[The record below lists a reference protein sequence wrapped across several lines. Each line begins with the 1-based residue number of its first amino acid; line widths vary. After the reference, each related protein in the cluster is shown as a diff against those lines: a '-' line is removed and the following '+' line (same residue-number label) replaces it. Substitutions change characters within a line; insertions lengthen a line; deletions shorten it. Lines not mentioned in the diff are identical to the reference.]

1 MLDLKRRKKCSTND
15 VCMACPII
23 IIKDNMTRE
32 SGQTKALDL
41 TLTKEEEKVIYY
53 VASYMV
59 LLLRNKYKMLMS
71 NKNWVVAVAEQV
83 SLLRKS
89 FKLRSFNFYIQDWLN
104 WVNRSDLIKVNG
116 DLFNFILKLEAV
128 VRGILSVM
136 LIRKH
141 HDDDLREVLLQAMV
155 NNDNVSTSWD
165 SSFQNIPNETLSM
178 ILKKHFMLK
187 LTDIRACS

>member
-1 MLDLKRRKKCSTND
+1 MLDWWCMYGLPNNHHQRQYEKRR
-15 VCMACPII
+15 
-23 IIKDNMTRE
+23 
-32 SGQTKALDL
+32 QTKALDL
-41 TLTKEEEKVIYY
+41 TFTKEEEKVIYY

-71 NKNWVVAVAEQV
+71 NKDWVVAVAEQV

-104 WVNRSDLIKVNG
+104 WVDRSDLIKVNG
-116 DLFNFILKLEAV
+116 DLFDFILKLEAV
-128 VRGILSVM
+128 VREILSVM